1 MHLTWYSLGHSGT
14 LTKLTFKDTRQI
26 LRTFEM
32 ILTDS
37 LLYDDVR
44 NTKLIGVK
52 VYVFKCGNN
61 HKGRLLCPT

>member
-1 MHLTWYSLGHSGT
+1 MLTLSKFQEPL
-14 LTKLTFKDTRQI
+14 KV
-26 LRTFEM
+26 

-37 LLYDDVR
+37 LFYDDVR